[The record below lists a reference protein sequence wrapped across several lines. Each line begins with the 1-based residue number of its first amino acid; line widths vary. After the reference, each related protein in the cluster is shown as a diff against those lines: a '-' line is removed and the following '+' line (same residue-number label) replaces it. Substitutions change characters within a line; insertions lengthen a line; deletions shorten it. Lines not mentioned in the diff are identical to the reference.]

1 MKAQM
6 MRVISSPSSS
16 TIGFATLILAIGC
29 VPSRLVADLSRTC
42 TASVAATH
50 GADPLRHGPAP
61 LVGGRTDGPT
71 LGGDGLR
78 LVARAVGPASRGP
91 GGGGQGRRHLPAVR
105 RALARRL
112 LPGVLP
118 RARQAGLDRHDLAD
132 GV

>member
-29 VPSRLVADLSRTC
+29 VPSLLVADLSRTC
-42 TASVAATH
+42 TASVAATQ

-61 LVGGRTDGPT
+61 LLHRRIGRPT

-91 GGGGQGRRHLPAVR
+91 GGGGQGRGHLRAVR
-105 RALARRL
+105 RRLDQRL

-118 RARQAGLDRHDLAD
+118 R
-132 GV
+132 